1 MKRKSI
7 KRSALMLSLV
17 MCLTSFAFP
26 LVSGAA
32 ADKPGKITF
41 DKAEIKEFT
50 LTDQFKTDAS
60 IPASVTT
67 AEFAK
72 INDKVPFYLAVAE
85 IGSDNKNTPLDLKSD
100 TSGKVYCDSI
110 VYDAEDTLSG
120 GKYYIIAVDENLNLK
135 EVNVENTAY
144 PGSTWTIYYGMYSL
158 TYNDLNNAEG
168 TIGFGPIDRGESGKI
183 KLRYSTNY
191 SPFDKVY
198 YKTSSTG
205 EYKSWP
211 VKNGELESLDVPGK
225 YLGIKF
231 TLNDRYKFS
240 YDEANF
246 SIDGIFITSLPMNVA
261 EGEYS
266 LEISDITALSP
277 DQFTSNKVEDYGYFI
292 DVSPYVSYFGDQNT
306 GTSVGES
313 KTGKATF
320 EDKGGYMQITIEDL
334 NIEKGELC
342 LYGLE
347 YGVTPY
353 TLIVKGTNKVDWL
366 VFDTEVTVIC
376 EQGATLS
383 YNHFNILEPDPNAPN
398 PPEYKLGDDTVF
410 DKDSSMF
417 KSTTAAAT
425 PTSTE
430 APQPTSA
437 EPTAVAQPTSAEPT
451 AVAQPTSAEPT
462 TVAQPTNAAADP
474 TATPATAA
482 TEATA
487 TPTTATTE
495 ATATPTATPTED
507 PATVPSDGAIAPSI
521 QAVKIKKD
529 VYFIENGKS
538 ATLSGVDLKA
548 KNVTVPA
555 TIKANGKTYKVTK
568 IAADTFKKSKAQ
580 TITLGKNVTTVEA
593 GAFNNC
599 SRLKTVIFDSGV
611 KELKANIFIK
621 CKKLKT
627 VKFKAKKT
635 VKVDKKAFSGLNLKT
650 LKVYVTKK
658 AQKKTTKYLISAGI
672 KKSNIKKM

>member
-17 MCLTSFAFP
+17 LCLTSFAFP

-50 LTDQFKTDAS
+50 LTEQFKTDAN
-60 IPASVTT
+60 IPDSVTK

-85 IGSDNKNTPLDLKSD
+85 IGSDTKNTPLDLKSD

-135 EVNVENTAY
+135 DVNVENTAY
-144 PGSTWTIYYGMYSL
+144 PGSVWTIYNGMYSL

-168 TIGFGPIDRGESGKI
+168 TIGFGPIDRGEGGKI

-198 YKTSSTG
+198 YKTSSDG

-277 DQFTSNKVEDYGYFI
+277 DHFASNKVEDYGYFI
-292 DVSPYVSYFGDQNT
+292 DVAPYVSYFGDQNT

-320 EDKGGYMQITIEDL
+320 EDKGSYMQITIEDL
-334 NIEKGELC
+334 NIVKGELC

-383 YNHFNILEPDPNAPN
+383 YNHFNILEPDPYAPN

-417 KSTTAAAT
+417 KSSKAAAT

-430 APQPTSA
+430 AP
-437 EPTAVAQPTSAEPT
+437 QPTSAEPT

-487 TPTTATTE
+487 TPTTAVTE

-507 PATVPSDGAIAPSI
+507 PAAQPSDGAIAPAI
-521 QAVKIKKD
+521 QAVKIKKA
-529 VYFIENGKS
+529 VYFIEDGKS
-538 ATLSGVDLKA
+538 ATLSSVDLKA
-548 KNVTVPA
+548 KNVTVPD
-555 TIKANGKTYKVTK
+555 TIKTNGKTYKVTK
-568 IAADTFKKSKAQ
+568 IATGTFKKSKAQ
-580 TITLGKNVTTVEA
+580 TITLGKNVTEIEK
-593 GAFNNC
+593 GAFDNC
-599 SRLKTVIFDSGV
+599 PKLTTLVVNSNIKTVKGSITKDCPKLKVIKIKSTKLKAFDKNALAGCNV
-611 KELKANIFIK
+611 KKMKVYVNKKIYKKVLPKLVKAGFKKANIKRF
-621 CKKLKT
+621 
-627 VKFKAKKT
+627 
-635 VKVDKKAFSGLNLKT
+635 
-650 LKVYVTKK
+650 
-658 AQKKTTKYLISAGI
+658 
-672 KKSNIKKM
+672 